1 VLQGTHQS
9 RRDPYWRCSI
19 RVSSNIA
26 AYIEQIAIKE
36 HWEVSDLARML
47 ICLGA
52 SGSFLRLGDPEA
64 SERFKTL
71 AKVGPALGALDV
83 TLGKP
88 SRRPYASPGTGG
100 SDLVALR
107 LPRGLSGIITTYAR
121 TRGSSRNEV
130 MAMFL
135 ERGLI
140 IYLKAEK
147 ILLETICSIS
157 SEAASAKETG
167 NREAETNSS
176 PRSF

>member
-1 VLQGTHQS
+1 VLQGTHQNS
-9 RRDPYWRCSI
+9 RDPYWRCSI
-19 RVSSNIA
+19 RVSGLIA
-26 AYIEQIAIKE
+26 VHFERIAIME

-64 SERFKTL
+64 SDRFKTL
-71 AKVGPALGALDV
+71 AKGGRMLNALDA

-88 SRRPYASPGTGG
+88 SGRPHAFPGIGR
-100 SDLVALR
+100 SELLALR
-107 LPRGLSGIITTYAR
+107 LPQGLSRIITTYAR

-130 MAMFL
+130 LAMFL

-147 ILLETICSIS
+147 ILLETIRSIS
-157 SEAASAKETG
+157 TEPANAKETG
-167 NREAETNSS
+167 KTEAETSSS
-176 PRSF
+176 PSG

>member
-26 AYIEQIAIKE
+26 ACIERIAITE

-47 ICLGA
+47 MCLGA

-71 AKVGPALGALDV
+71 AKVGPALDALDA

-88 SRRPYASPGTGG
+88 SRRPYALPGTGR

-140 IYLKAEK
+140 IYLKAEN
-147 ILLETICSIS
+147 ILLKTIRVVSPEPANIQ
-157 SEAASAKETG
+157 ETG
-167 NREAETNSS
+167 KTEGESSSS
-176 PRSF
+176 PPR

>member
-9 RRDPYWRCSI
+9 RRDPYWQCSI
-19 RVSSNIA
+19 RISSSIA
-26 AYIEQIAIKE
+26 AYAERIAIRE

-71 AKVGPALGALDV
+71 AKVGPALHALDA

-88 SRRPYASPGTGG
+88 SHRPYASPGTGT

-107 LPRGLSGIITTYAR
+107 LPRGLSEIITTYAR

-130 MAMFL
+130 LAMFL

-140 IYLKAEK
+140 IYLKAQM
-147 ILLETICSIS
+147 ILLETIRSIS
-157 SEAASAKETG
+157 TE
-167 NREAETNSS
+167 
-176 PRSF
+176 PH